1 MVQNL
6 RSVLSLLIGMA
17 FLMLGSGALTTL
29 ISLRMGDA
37 GFSSTTLGWIMA
49 AYFLGVSLGPIYT
62 HRLIAGIGHIRAF
75 AAFGSVMSAAALAHP
90 FWIDP
95 WFWAGLRFI
104 QSFCLVGMY
113 MCTESWLNEK
123 TENRFRGE
131 MLAVYQ
137 VTIFL
142 FQGGAQFLLN
152 LPDSTGFG
160 LFILTSVLVSLA
172 VVPIVMTRVPAP
184 QLPKPVRLNLR
195 ELYRISP
202 TGMFGSAVAGA
213 LLGAIY
219 GLGPLF
225 AQQVGLDLAAT
236 TRFMGA
242 VIIGGLLLQW
252 PIGKFSDRIDRRIV
266 ILVIS
271 LATFI
276 VCLTIMNKTAANGF
290 GLLGLGMLFGGI
302 SFALYPVCVAYTND
316 YAESD
321 QIVPVSAGLLV
332 AYGIGASLG
341 PLGGS
346 WLMDLIGPGGLFLF
360 CGLITLAFAILTG
373 FRMLKRQAL
382 PVDEQTDFQPVPRT
396 SPMVSELDPRAEPEA
411 DPEADPEAEA
421 DRASD

>member
-1 MVQNL
+1 VVQNL

-62 HRLIAGIGHIRAF
+62 HRLISTIGHIRAF

-90 FWIDP
+90 FWVDP
-95 WFWAGLRFI
+95 WFWAGLRFM

-137 VTIFL
+137 VTFFL

-236 TRFMGA
+236 TQFMGA
-242 VIIGGLLLQW
+242 VIIGGLLFQW

-266 ILVIS
+266 ILIIS

-276 VCLTIMNKTAANGF
+276 VCLAIMNKTAANG
-290 GLLGLGMLFGGI
+290 L
-302 SFALYPVCVAYTND
+302 
-316 YAESD
+316 
-321 QIVPVSAGLLV
+321 
-332 AYGIGASLG
+332 GASLG
-341 PLGGS
+341 PLGSS
-346 WLMDLIGPGGLFLF
+346 WLMDWVGPGGLFLF
-360 CGLITLAFAILTG
+360 CGLMTLAFAILTG
-373 FRMLKRQAL
+373 FRMLKREAL
-382 PVDEQTDFQPVPRT
+382 PVDEQADSQPVPRT

-411 DPEADPEAEA
+411 EPEGKPEPEAAKHLGAVLAKRDAWARIAGCMREEAG
-421 DRASD
+421 SVVGSVIV

>member
-62 HRLIAGIGHIRAF
+62 HRLISTIGHIRAF

-90 FWIDP
+90 FWVDP
-95 WFWAGLRFI
+95 WFWAGLRFM

-236 TRFMGA
+236 TQFMGA
-242 VIIGGLLLQW
+242 VIIGGLLFQW

-266 ILVIS
+266 ILIIS

-276 VCLTIMNKTAANGF
+276 VCLAIMNKTAANG
-290 GLLGLGMLFGGI
+290 L
-302 SFALYPVCVAYTND
+302 
-316 YAESD
+316 
-321 QIVPVSAGLLV
+321 
-332 AYGIGASLG
+332 GASLG
-341 PLGGS
+341 PLGSS
-346 WLMDLIGPGGLFLF
+346 WLMDWVGPGGLFLF
-360 CGLITLAFAILTG
+360 CGLMTLAFAILTG
-373 FRMLKRQAL
+373 FRMLKREAL
-382 PVDEQTDFQPVPRT
+382 PVDEQADSQPVPRT

-411 DPEADPEAEA
+411 EPEGKPEPEAAKHLGAVLAKRDAWARIAGCMREEAG
-421 DRASD
+421 SVVGSVIV

>member
-1 MVQNL
+1 VVQNL

-62 HRLIAGIGHIRAF
+62 HRLISTIGHIRAF

-90 FWIDP
+90 FWVDP
-95 WFWAGLRFI
+95 WFWAGLRFM

-236 TRFMGA
+236 TQFMGA
-242 VIIGGLLLQW
+242 VIIGGLLFQW

-266 ILVIS
+266 ILIIS

-276 VCLTIMNKTAANGF
+276 VCLAIMNKTAANG
-290 GLLGLGMLFGGI
+290 L
-302 SFALYPVCVAYTND
+302 
-316 YAESD
+316 
-321 QIVPVSAGLLV
+321 
-332 AYGIGASLG
+332 GASLG
-341 PLGGS
+341 PLGSS
-346 WLMDLIGPGGLFLF
+346 WLMDWVGPGGLFLF
-360 CGLITLAFAILTG
+360 CGLMTLAFAILTG
-373 FRMLKRQAL
+373 FRMLKREAL
-382 PVDEQTDFQPVPRT
+382 PVDEQADSQPVPRT

-411 DPEADPEAEA
+411 EPEGKPEPEAAKHLGAVLAKRDAWARIAGCMREEAG
-421 DRASD
+421 SVVGSVIV